1 MLKSFYTLLF
11 AVCFLQYNAQIIVT
25 IAGNGTPGY
34 SGDGGPATAALLNYP
49 TGVACDHL
57 GNTYVCDANHTVRK
71 IAPNGII
78 THVAT
83 VYDPIAMACDK
94 NNNLYVISQNYQ
106 SVMKIDPTGIMTAFA
121 GTSQGIHS
129 YSGDGGPATQATLD
143 YPYGIVADTS
153 GNVYIAT
160 NGDGRVRKV
169 NSAGII
175 STICGH
181 GNTVTNAGHLGDGG
195 LATLAD
201 LASPRGL
208 AIGKDNNLYI
218 VQHFGSVR
226 MIDAAGIIHTVAGDL
241 LLGSGYTGDGGPATA
256 GQFNSP
262 MYMAFDTTGNMY
274 ITDPGNFLI
283 RKVDTGGILS
293 TYAGT
298 YHAPQFWPNTWQ
310 GAYSGDGGDPLLC
323 EFGGPWTVAVNSANE
338 LVIADYRNH
347 AVRKITK
354 ATGINDIK
362 QEQLF
367 SLYPN
372 PSSGEFN
379 LTLTADAKMSVSN
392 AIGQD
397 ILNQAL
403 PEGKHMIDLKDQAA
417 GVYFVKV
424 VVGNSMQTLKL
435 VKQ

>member
-1 MLKSFYTLLF
+1 MLKPLYTLLF
-11 AVCFLQYNAQIIVT
+11 AACFLQQQAQIIVT
-25 IAGNGTPGY
+25 IAGNGTQGY
-34 SGDGGPATAALLNYP
+34 GGDGGPATASLLKYP

-71 IAPNGII
+71 IDANGII
-78 THVAT
+78 SHVAT

-94 NNNLYVISQNYQ
+94 KNNLYVISQNYQ
-106 SVMKIDPTGIMTAFA
+106 SVMKISPAGVMTLFA
-121 GTSQGIHS
+121 GTGQGSAS
-129 YSGDGGPATQATLD
+129 YSGDGGPATQATLN
-143 YPYGIVADTS
+143 YPYGVAADTS

-160 NGDGRVRKV
+160 NGDARIRKV
-169 NSAGII
+169 NSSGII

-181 GNTVTNAGHLGDGG
+181 GNTTTNVQHLGDNGP
-195 LATLAD
+195 ATTAE

-208 AIGKDNNLYI
+208 AVDKYNNLYV

-226 MIDAAGIIHTVAGDL
+226 MINSAGIITTVAGNL
-241 LLGSGYTGDGGPATA
+241 LLNAGYSGDGGPATA

-274 ITDPGNFLI
+274 IEDPGNFVI

-298 YHAPQFWPNTWQ
+298 YHPQVWPNPWQ

-323 EFGGPWTVAVNSANE
+323 EFGGTWALAVNTANE
-338 LVIADYRNH
+338 LIIADYRNH

-354 ATGINDIK
+354 ATGINDLK

-367 SLYPN
+367 SVYPN
-372 PSSGEFN
+372 PSGGEFILALRAN
-379 LTLTADAKMSVSN
+379 AKISISN
-392 AIGQD
+392 PIGQEV
-397 ILNQAL
+397 LSMTL
-403 PEGKHMIDLKDQAA
+403 PEGKHAINLLDQAA
-417 GVYFVKV
+417 GVYFIKV
-424 VVGNSMQTLKL
+424 TIGNSNQTLKL